1 MRKFLHDLRKLLLR
15 KRAYRGLA
23 SCKNPPFIGG
33 YCSFNGKTSLGH
45 NCSFNGCKVIG
56 QGPLT
61 IGDNFHSG
69 GELLIITSN
78 HNFSSGAALPY
89 DSTHKEK
96 PVHIADNVWIGERV
110 TILPGV
116 TIGEGAIVQAGS
128 VVVRDVEPLAIVGGS
143 PAQKFHERDSEHYHS
158 LKSQS
163 KFH

>member
-1 MRKFLHDLRKLLLR
+1 MRAL
-15 KRAYRGLA
+15 RGL
-23 SCKNPPFIGG
+23 SDYKNKPFIGG
-33 YCSFNGKTSLGH
+33 ACSFNGKTRLGQ
-45 NCSFNGCKVIG
+45 NCSFNGCKVVG
-56 QGPLT
+56 QGTLT

-69 GELLIITSN
+69 GDLLIVTSN
-78 HNFSSGAALPY
+78 HNFSSGSALPY
-89 DSTHKEK
+89 DATHIVK
-96 PVHIADNVWIGERV
+96 PVSIADNVWIGERV

-116 TIGEGAIVQAGS
+116 SIGEGAIVQAGS